1 LKRQALSASVTTDGS
16 FISQTARGAQKA
28 LERLTENWEEGGEAL
43 RKVFEFE
50 VNELAYGNGED
61 EEVKRQEESV
71 LRKEKEKERKK
82 GWDYILGGTSK
93 SAKKNKGVEEK
104 KGIEDRLASIE
115 DALEILLTEMVRNRR
130 STDGKVEGTR
140 PNDM

>member
-1 LKRQALSASVTTDGS
+1 M
-16 FISQTARGAQKA
+16 
-28 LERLTENWEEGGEAL
+28 

-50 VNELAYGNGED
+50 VNERAYKS
-61 EEVKRQEESV
+61 EEEEGAKKEEESEQRKV
-71 LRKEKEKERKK
+71 KEKEKERKK

-93 SAKKNKGVEEK
+93 SGKKSKEVEEDDKGEK

-130 STDGKVEGTR
+130 STDGKVEGTSS
-140 PNDM
+140 NEM

>member
-1 LKRQALSASVTTDGS
+1 VTPNGS

-50 VNELAYGNGED
+50 VNERAYKS
-61 EEVKRQEESV
+61 EEEEEAKKEEENEQRKV
-71 LRKEKEKERKK
+71 KEKEKERKK

-93 SAKKNKGVEEK
+93 SGKKSKEVEEDDKGEK

-130 STDGKVEGTR
+130 STDGKVEGTSS
-140 PNDM
+140 NEM